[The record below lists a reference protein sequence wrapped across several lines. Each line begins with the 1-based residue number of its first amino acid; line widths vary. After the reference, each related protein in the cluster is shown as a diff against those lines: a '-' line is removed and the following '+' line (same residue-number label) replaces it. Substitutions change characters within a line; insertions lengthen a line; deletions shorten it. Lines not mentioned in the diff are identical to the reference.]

1 VYSIVVDAKELSMSI
16 VADRSASVIPTGT
29 WTIDPVWSALEFEV
43 KKLGLAVIKG
53 RALSFEGT
61 VTGGDDATIEGSA
74 DVSGLTMFEETR
86 DAHLQSPDFFDAERH
101 PTIAFRSTSVD
112 QRGEELVVHGELT
125 IKGKTKPVELRG
137 AFTGTGVDP
146 MGSERIVLEL
156 SGTIDRT
163 DFGVDWNAPLP
174 GGGLLLPN
182 EVTLTASF
190 AAVKA
195 A

>member
-1 VYSIVVDAKELSMSI
+1 MSM
-16 VADRSASVIPTGT
+16 VAEKSANVIPAGS

-61 VTGGDDATIEGSA
+61 VTGGDEAAVDGFV
-74 DVSGLTMFEETR
+74 DVSSLTTFEETR
-86 DAHLQSPDFFDAERH
+86 DAHLQSPDFFDAERY
-101 PTIAFRSTSVD
+101 PRIEFRSTSFE
-112 QRGEELVVHGELT
+112 QRGSDLVVQGELT
-125 IKGKTKPVELRG
+125 IKGRTNAVELSG
-137 AFTGTGVDP
+137 TFAGTGVDP
-146 MGSERIVLEL
+146 MGNERIVLEL

-163 DFGVDWNAPLP
+163 DFGLDWNAPLP

-182 EVTLTASF
+182 EVRLAASF

>member
-1 VYSIVVDAKELSMSI
+1 MSM
-16 VADRSASVIPTGT
+16 VAEKSASVIPAGG

-53 RALSFEGT
+53 RALSFTGT
-61 VTGGDDATIEGSA
+61 VTGGEEPEIEGSA
-74 DVSGLTMFEETR
+74 DVASLTTFDETR
-86 DAHLQSPDFFDAERH
+86 DAHLQSPDFFDAVRYPRIE
-101 PTIAFRSTSVD
+101 FGSTSVEKE
-112 QRGEELVVHGELT
+112 GSELVVHGELT
-125 IKGKTKPVELRG
+125 IKGRTRPVELRG
-137 AFTGTGVDP
+137 TFAGTGVDP
-146 MGSERIVLEL
+146 MGNERIVLEL

-163 DFGVDWNAPLP
+163 DFGIDWNAPLP